1 MSSSGEVFRATLG
14 DFIKQREWSFIRS
27 VFIFLK
33 QITEGSAW
41 RKARNLLLLREPGI
55 SFKSTFLQRDCGS
68 ITLS

>member
-14 DFIKQREWSFIRS
+14 DFIKQREWSFIRG